1 MQLFFS
7 YARPDR
13 PRVDSLVIQLR
24 QATGIE
30 IWLDSDLV
38 GGWPWWDKILGQLR
52 SCDAVLAAVSRASVN
67 SQACRAERDYAT
79 KLGKPILPVAVE
91 HMPAGLIPTDVAR
104 LQIIDYTRPDETSAF
119 RLAAAIFSLP
129 KPKALP
135 NPLPAPPG
143 LPQTRFAN
151 LNDLIAARSLSM
163 EEQLGILARL
173 EGALAPTSDQ
183 EDRETAAEML
193 SEMAKRPDLYE
204 AAARK
209 MEALQAKA
217 GSAAQT
223 SSAEPQTSQGPSP
236 STPPPSTPPPGTSPK
251 KSEWSPDP
259 WSWSEQKT
267 STTPQ
272 QSQPTTG
279 IRPLFSQPQ
288 QSQPSSTVPPQPQES
303 QPTAGIRPLFSQ
315 PQQSQPTITKPVR
328 PEPEQSQPT
337 STLPQ
342 QPQPP
347 QSPAVPSAGAVKRH
361 RRIIVVTAI
370 IEFMKKVAA
379 YFARD
384 HR

>member
-52 SCDAVLAAVSRASVN
+52 SCNAVLAAVSRASVN

-135 NPLPAPPG
+135 NPLPPPPG

-183 EDRETAAEML
+183 EDRETATEML
-193 SEMAKRPDLYE
+193 SEMAKRQDLYE
-204 AAARK
+204 TAARK

-236 STPPPSTPPPGTSPK
+236 STPPPSTPPRGALRPRNLSGLL
-251 KSEWSPDP
+251 
-259 WSWSEQKT
+259 
-267 STTPQ
+267 
-272 QSQPTTG
+272 
-279 IRPLFSQPQ
+279 IRGRGASRRRVQHR
-288 QSQPSSTVPPQPQES
+288 SSLSPQPAPDRCS
-303 QPTAGIRPLFSQ
+303 RNRSSL
-315 PQQSQPTITKPVR
+315 
-328 PEPEQSQPT
+328 
-337 STLPQ
+337 
-342 QPQPP
+342 
-347 QSPAVPSAGAVKRH
+347 SPAAPCRRSRRSLSPPPASDRCSRNRSSLSPPSLSQCGLNQSSLSPPALCRSSLNRRSH
-361 RRIIVVTAI
+361 RRSPRPVP
-370 IEFMKKVAA
+370 
-379 YFARD
+379 
-384 HR
+384 

>member
-13 PRVDSLVIQLR
+13 SRVDSLVIQLR

-67 SQACRAERDYAT
+67 SQACRAERDYAA
-79 KLGKPILPVAVE
+79 KLGKPILPVALE
-91 HMPAGLIPTDVAR
+91 HMPAGLIPSDVAR

-119 RLAAAIFSLP
+119 RLSAAIFSLP

-135 NPLPAPPG
+135 DPLPPPPA

-217 GSAAQT
+217 GSAAQA

-236 STPPPSTPPPGTSPK
+236 STPPPGTSPK
-251 KSEWSPDP
+251 KSERSPDP
-259 WSWSEQKT
+259 WPWSEQKT

-272 QSQPTTG
+272 QSQSTTG
-279 IRPLFSQPQ
+279 
-288 QSQPSSTVPPQPQES
+288 
-303 QPTAGIRPLFSQ
+303 ARPLFSQ
-315 PQQSQPTITKPVR
+315 PQQSQPTSTKPVW

-347 QSPAVPSAGAVKRH
+347 AVPSASAVKAR
-361 RRIIVVTAI
+361 RRIAVVTPTIVIVIVI
-370 IEFMKKVAA
+370 IVLIII
-379 YFARD
+379 
-384 HR
+384 H

>member
-13 PRVDSLVIQLR
+13 SRVDSLVIKLR

-91 HMPAGLIPTDVAR
+91 HMPAGLIPGDVAR

-135 NPLPAPPG
+135 NPLPAPPA

-173 EGALAPTSDQ
+173 EGALAPTSDP

-204 AAARK
+204 TAARK

-223 SSAEPQTSQGPSP
+223 SSPEPQTSQAPSP
-236 STPPPSTPPPGTSPK
+236 STPPPGTPPPGTPPPGTSPK

-279 IRPLFSQPQ
+279 TRSLFSQPQ

-303 QPTAGIRPLFSQ
+303 QPAMGIRPL
-315 PQQSQPTITKPVR
+315 QSQPTITKPVR

-337 STLPQ
+337 STLPK

-347 QSPAVPSAGAVKRH
+347 LSPAVPSAGAVKRR
-361 RRIIVVTAI
+361 RRIIIIVTAI
-370 IEFMKKVAA
+370 IVVALIILIQVL
-379 YFARD
+379 
-384 HR
+384 